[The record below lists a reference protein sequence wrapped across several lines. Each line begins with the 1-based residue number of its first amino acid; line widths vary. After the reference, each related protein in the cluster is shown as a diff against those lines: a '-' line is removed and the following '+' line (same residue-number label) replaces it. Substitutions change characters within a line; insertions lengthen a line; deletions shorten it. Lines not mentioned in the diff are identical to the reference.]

1 MANAHEDIKL
11 HIILKKKYIGLS
23 LKGASKKEVL
33 AELVD
38 LIAASNKLKD
48 KKEFLKAVLE
58 RERLGSTGIGNS
70 VAIPHA
76 KSDAVKSLALAFARV
91 ERGIDFGAL
100 DGEKTYLFFILA
112 SPREEVGRH
121 LKIMSKISRLISDK
135 FIVESLKKAKSEDEI
150 LKLISLQ
157 DK

>member
-1 MANAHEDIKL
+1 MNTANHDIKL
-11 HIILKKKYIGLS
+11 SESLKKKYIALS

-33 AELVD
+33 TELVE
-38 LIAASNKLKD
+38 LVAESNKLKD
-48 KKEFLKAVLE
+48 KKEFLKVVLE
-58 RERLGSTGIGNS
+58 RERLGSTGIGNG

-76 KSDAVKSLALAFARV
+76 KSNVVKSFILAFGRA

-121 LKIMSKISRLISDK
+121 LKVMSKISRLISDK
-135 FIVESLKKAKSEDEI
+135 FIVESLKRAKTSDEI
-150 LKLISLQ
+150 LKIISLQ